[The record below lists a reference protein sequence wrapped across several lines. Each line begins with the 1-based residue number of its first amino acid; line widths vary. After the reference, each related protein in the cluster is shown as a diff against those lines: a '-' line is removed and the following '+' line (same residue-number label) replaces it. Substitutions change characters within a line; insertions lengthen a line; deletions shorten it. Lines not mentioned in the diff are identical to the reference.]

1 MRDKWDNDDW
11 NTLDQDL
18 QDEWDDPTSLT
29 DDDLAY
35 QAQVK
40 AELVV
45 KLQEFMT
52 FSTKQD
58 LERLIKDYL

>member
-11 NTLDQDL
+11 NTLDQSI
-18 QDEWDDPTSLT
+18 QDEWDDPATLT
-29 DDDLAY
+29 DDDHAY

-40 AELVV
+40 AELIV

-52 FSTKQD
+52 FSSQRD
-58 LERLIKDYL
+58 LEKLMKDYL